1 LRKFSK
7 SQQFFTCAS
16 SLAILNDLKRNYI
29 NLGLRYMFSNLKLR
43 GKMLLGYSVPVALIA
58 GLAFGVYL
66 TSQEVGRNLDRAS
79 RAESIAKAASELELR
94 ITEIVRQSR
103 GYALIVNKELLDR
116 YEKSV
121 EDLQESR
128 NRALAASKDA
138 IPEQR
143 ERIEKLVEI
152 SLQYEAITRTQV
164 GAAKIN
170 NRKIVLETV
179 VDGVDLLTSIDEL
192 LAAFNNRQKEIVTN
206 AEATTKA
213 SLNLLVAL
221 SVIGA
226 SISLVIALVIAF
238 LISSAIANTVNQ
250 AASEIASSSAQIA
263 SAVEEQERT
272 VSQQASSVNETSTT
286 MGELGTS
293 SRQSAE
299 QAEVSA
305 SGARHALSLTEGG
318 TKAVRQT
325 LNEMTTLKDKVGAIA
340 EQILRL
346 SEQTNQIGNISG
358 LVGDLA
364 NQTNMLA
371 LNAAVEAARAGDHGR
386 GFAVVAEEIR
396 KLADQSKKSAEK
408 INTLVSDIQTAIN
421 STVMVTDE
429 GNKTVNEGL
438 SLARS
443 MADTFTGVS
452 DSINNVFISSQQIS
466 LNAKQQA
473 VAINQVVEAMNA
485 INLGARETASGVS
498 QIKVS
503 THQLNSAAQKL
514 QAVV

>member
-1 LRKFSK
+1 
-7 SQQFFTCAS
+7 
-16 SLAILNDLKRNYI
+16 
-29 NLGLRYMFSNLKLR
+29 MFNNLKLR

-58 GLAFGVYL
+58 GLAIGVYT
-66 TSQEVGRNLDRAS
+66 TSQDVGKNFNQVLKSEAR
-79 RAESIAKAASELELR
+79 AKAVKDLELKMSQ
-94 ITEIVRQSR
+94 IARQSR
-103 GYALIVNKELLDR
+103 GYALTVDKTLLDR
-116 YEKSV
+116 YEQGI
-121 EDLQESR
+121 ENLQEAR
-128 NRALAASKDA
+128 NRTLETSKDA
-138 IPEQR
+138 LPEQR
-143 ERIEKLVEI
+143 ERMEKLVEI
-152 SLQYEAITRTQV
+152 SSQYEAITRTQV
-164 GAAKIN
+164 EAAKLS
-170 NRKIVLETV
+170 NRKAVLETV
-179 VDGVDLLTSIDEL
+179 EDGATLLKSVEGL
-192 LAAFNNRQKEIVTN
+192 LLEFNDRQLEIVGSAESSTKN
-206 AEATTKA
+206 A
-213 SLNLLVAL
+213 LNLLVTL

-226 SISLVIALVIAF
+226 VVSLVIALVVAF
-238 LISSAIANTVNQ
+238 IISAAIANTLNQ

-325 LNEMTTLKDKVGAIA
+325 LDEMTTLKDKVGAIA

-371 LNAAVEAARAGDHGR
+371 LNAAVEAARAGDHGK

-443 MADTFTGVS
+443 MAEAFTGVS

-485 INLGARETASGVS
+485 INLGARETASGVT

>member
-1 LRKFSK
+1 
-7 SQQFFTCAS
+7 
-16 SLAILNDLKRNYI
+16 
-29 NLGLRYMFSNLKLR
+29 MFNRLKLR
-43 GKMLLGYSVPVALIA
+43 GKMLIGYSVPVVLIA
-58 GLAFGVYL
+58 GLAIGVYY
-66 TSQEVGRNLDRAS
+66 TAQDVSKNFGRALKTEDQ
-79 RAESIAKAASELELR
+79 AKSVNDLELR
-94 ITEIVRQSR
+94 MSHLARQSR
-103 GYALIVNKELLDR
+103 GYAITVNKSLLDA
-116 YEKSV
+116 YEKGI
-121 EDLQESR
+121 EDTQESR
-128 NRALAASKDA
+128 NRILAVTKDA
-138 IPEQR
+138 TPEQR
-143 ERIEKLVEI
+143 ERMEKLVEI
-152 SLQYEAITRTQV
+152 SSQYEAITRTQV
-164 GAAKIN
+164 EAAKLG
-170 NRKIVLETV
+170 NRKVVLETV
-179 VDGVDLLTSIDEL
+179 EDGSDLLKAIEGL
-192 LAAFNNRQKEIVTN
+192 LAEFNKRQLEIVNGT
-206 AEATTKA
+206 EATTKS
-213 SLNLLVAL
+213 SLNLLVVL
-221 SVIGA
+221 SVGGA
-226 SISLVIALVIAF
+226 VISLVIALVVAF
-238 LISSAIANTVNQ
+238 LISSAIANTLNQ

-325 LNEMTTLKDKVGAIA
+325 LDEMTTLKDKVGAIA

-443 MADTFTGVS
+443 MAEAFTGVS

-485 INLGARETASGVS
+485 LNLGARETASGVT

>member
-1 LRKFSK
+1 
-7 SQQFFTCAS
+7 
-16 SLAILNDLKRNYI
+16 
-29 NLGLRYMFSNLKLR
+29 MFNNLKLR

-58 GLAFGVYL
+58 GLAIGVYT
-66 TSQEVGRNLDRAS
+66 TSNTVGKNFDDALDAVEAARMSDAIELRVSQVGRQA
-79 RAESIAKAASELELR
+79 
-94 ITEIVRQSR
+94 R
-103 GYALIVNKELLDR
+103 GYALTSDKELLDR
-116 YEKSV
+116 YEAGVKSLNETQDKANTLVSRLTGEQKERMTKMIEFSEKYEKATRVQVDATKAGNRKLVVDTV
-121 EDLQESR
+121 ESGAELLKAFDAAMNPFDKQQAEVVKQEQIETK
-128 NRALAASKDA
+128 NALA
-138 IPEQR
+138 
-143 ERIEKLVEI
+143 
-152 SLQYEAITRTQV
+152 
-164 GAAKIN
+164 
-170 NRKIVLETV
+170 
-179 VDGVDLLTSIDEL
+179 
-192 LAAFNNRQKEIVTN
+192 
-206 AEATTKA
+206 
-213 SLNLLVAL
+213 LLVSM

-226 SISLVIALVIAF
+226 IGSLGISLTVAYV
-238 LISSAIANTVNQ
+238 ISSAIANTLNQ
-250 AASEIASSSAQIA
+250 ASSEIASSSAEIA

-293 SRQSAE
+293 SRQSSE

-305 SGARHALSLTEGG
+305 SGARHALSLTETG

-325 LNEMTTLKDKVGAIA
+325 LDEMTTLKDKVGAIA

-371 LNAAVEAARAGDHGR
+371 LNAAVEAARAGDHGK

-443 MADTFTGVS
+443 MAEAFTGVS

>member
-1 LRKFSK
+1 
-7 SQQFFTCAS
+7 
-16 SLAILNDLKRNYI
+16 
-29 NLGLRYMFSNLKLR
+29 MFNNLKLR
-43 GKMLLGYSVPVALIA
+43 GKMLVGYSVPVALIA
-58 GLAFGVYL
+58 GLAFGVYT
-66 TSQEVGRNLDRAS
+66 TSQTVGKSLENALISNDRARVS
-79 RAESIAKAASELELR
+79 DSLELMMSQ
-94 ITEIVRQSR
+94 ISRQSR
-103 GYALIVNKELLDR
+103 GYAITLDKDILER
-116 YEKSV
+116 YEGSV
-121 EDLQESR
+121 KTLNETQAK
-128 NRALAASKDA
+128 ALVLVKDA
-138 IPEQR
+138 IPEQK
-143 ERIEKLVEI
+143 ERMNKLVAFAD
-152 SLQYEAITRTQV
+152 QYEKITRSQIE
-164 GAAKIN
+164 AAKIG
-170 NRKIVLETV
+170 NRKLV
-179 VDGVDLLTSIDEL
+179 VDTVESGSEL
-192 LAAFNNRQKEIVTN
+192 LKAFDAVMKEFDARQTEVIRE
-206 AEATTKA
+206 AELTTKNALGALVAMSVLGALA
-213 SLNLLVAL
+213 SLA
-221 SVIGA
+221 
-226 SISLVIALVIAF
+226 IALVVAF
-238 LISSAIANTVNQ
+238 LISSAIANTLNQ

-293 SRQSAE
+293 SRQSSE

-305 SGARHALSLTEGG
+305 SGARHALSLTENG

-325 LNEMTTLKDKVGAIA
+325 LDEMTTLKDKVGAIA

-371 LNAAVEAARAGDHGR
+371 LNAAVEAARAGDHGK

-443 MADTFTGVS
+443 MAEAFTGVS

>member
-1 LRKFSK
+1 M
-7 SQQFFTCAS
+7 
-16 SLAILNDLKRNYI
+16 LKK
-29 NLGLRYMFSNLKLR
+29 LKLR
-43 GKMLLGYSVPVALIA
+43 DKMLIGYSVPVALIA
-58 GLAFGVYL
+58 GLAIGIYF
-66 TSQEVGRNLDRAS
+66 TSQEVGRNFDRAL
-79 RAESIAKAASELELR
+79 KAGNRSNVVKDLELR
-94 ITEIVRQSR
+94 MSHIARQSR
-103 GYALIVNKELLDR
+103 GYALSVDKSLLDL
-116 YEKSV
+116 YEKGIEQV
-121 EDLQESR
+121 QESR
-128 NRALAASKDA
+128 IRTLAASKDTT
-138 IPEQR
+138 PEQR
-143 ERIEKLVEI
+143 ERMEKLVEI
-152 SLQYEAITRTQV
+152 SSQYEAITRTQV
-164 GAAKIN
+164 EAAKLG
-170 NRKIVLETV
+170 NRKAVLETV
-179 VDGVDLLTSIDEL
+179 EDGADLLISVEGL
-192 LAAFNNRQKEIVTN
+192 LAEFNNRQAEIIN
-206 AEATTKA
+206 SAEATTKS

-221 SVIGA
+221 SVGGA
-226 SISLVIALVIAF
+226 VISLVIALVVAF
-238 LISSAIANTVNQ
+238 VISSAIANTLNQ

-325 LNEMTTLKDKVGAIA
+325 LDEMTTLKDKVGAIA

-371 LNAAVEAARAGDHGR
+371 LNAAVEAARAGDHGK

-443 MADTFTGVS
+443 MAEAFTGVS

-485 INLGARETASGVS
+485 INLGARESASGVT

>member
-1 LRKFSK
+1 M
-7 SQQFFTCAS
+7 
-16 SLAILNDLKRNYI
+16 LNN
-29 NLGLRYMFSNLKLR
+29 FKLR
-43 GKMLLGYSVPVALIA
+43 GRMLLGYSVPVVLIT
-58 GLAFGVYL
+58 GLALGVYS
-66 TSQEVGRNLDRAS
+66 TSQTVGKNFEHALLATDRARIS
-79 RAESIAKAASELELR
+79 DALELR
-94 ITEIVRQSR
+94 ISQISRQSR
-103 GYALIVNKELLDR
+103 GYVITLEKDLLDR
-116 YEKSV
+116 YEEGVKSLNEV
-121 EDLQESR
+121 QEK
-128 NRALAASKDA
+128 ALELTKNA

-143 ERIEKLVEI
+143 ERMVKMVALSEQYEKITRSQIEFAKTGNRKLV
-152 SLQYEAITRTQV
+152 LQTVEN
-164 GAAKIN
+164 GA
-170 NRKIVLETV
+170 
-179 VDGVDLLTSIDEL
+179 DLLKNFGVVMKEFDT
-192 LAAFNNRQKEIVTN
+192 RQADVVKD
-206 AEATTKA
+206 AEAATKNA
-213 SLNLLVAL
+213 LNLLVTM

-226 SISLVIALVIAF
+226 STSLVIALVVAYI
-238 LISSAIANTVNQ
+238 ISSAIANTLNQ

-325 LNEMTTLKDKVGAIA
+325 LDEMTTLKDKVGAIA

-371 LNAAVEAARAGDHGR
+371 LNAAVEAARAGDHGK

-443 MADTFTGVS
+443 MAEAFTGVS

>member
-1 LRKFSK
+1 
-7 SQQFFTCAS
+7 
-16 SLAILNDLKRNYI
+16 
-29 NLGLRYMFSNLKLR
+29 MFSNLKLR
-43 GKMLLGYSVPVALIA
+43 GKMLLGYSVPVVLIT
-58 GLAFGVYL
+58 GLAIGVYTTAQNVSKNFEAAL
-66 TSQEVGRNLDRAS
+66 RSEVRG
-79 RAESIAKAASELELR
+79 KAASELELR
-94 ITEIVRQSR
+94 LSQTSRQSR
-103 GYALIVNKELLDR
+103 GYALTTDKAILER
-116 YEKSV
+116 YEAGVKMLN
-121 EDLQESR
+121 EAQAH
-128 NRALAASKDA
+128 ALEVTKDA

-143 ERIEKLVEI
+143 ERMEKMVAITEQYQKITAGQVEAVKAGNRKLVIDTVETGAEV
-152 SLQYEAITRTQV
+152 LKTFEAILKEFNVRQDAV
-164 GAAKIN
+164 VSDA
-170 NRKIVLETV
+170 ET
-179 VDGVDLLTSIDEL
+179 
-192 LAAFNNRQKEIVTN
+192 N
-206 AEATTKA
+206 TKA
-213 SLNLLVAL
+213 SLNLLVTL

-226 SISLVIALVIAF
+226 STSLVIALVVAF
-238 LISSAIANTVNQ
+238 IISSAIASTLNQ

-325 LNEMTTLKDKVGAIA
+325 LDEMTTLKDKVGAIA

-371 LNAAVEAARAGDHGR
+371 LNAAVEAARAGDHGK

-443 MADTFTGVS
+443 MAEAFTGVS

>member
-1 LRKFSK
+1 M
-7 SQQFFTCAS
+7 
-16 SLAILNDLKRNYI
+16 LN
-29 NLGLRYMFSNLKLR
+29 NLKLR
-43 GKMLLGYSVPVALIA
+43 GRMLLGYSVPVALIA
-58 GLAFGVYL
+58 GLAFGVYS
-66 TSQEVGRNLDRAS
+66 TSQTVARDFDEALRSNDVSSKVQEFELDMSQIS
-79 RAESIAKAASELELR
+79 RAA
-94 ITEIVRQSR
+94 R
-103 GYALIVNKELLDR
+103 GYALTGDKSHVDFYESTVKSLETNREQALKLIRSQEQKDRMAKLIDVSIR
-116 YEKSV
+116 YEKF
-121 EDLQESR
+121 
-128 NRALAASKDA
+128 
-138 IPEQR
+138 
-143 ERIEKLVEI
+143 
-152 SLQYEAITRTQV
+152 TRSQLD
-164 GAAKIN
+164 AAKVG
-170 NRKIVLETV
+170 KK
-179 VDGVDLLTSIDEL
+179 EL
-192 LAAFNNRQKEIVTN
+192 ASQLVSQGSEILNSFEDTLKAFNAKQDDIVKN
-206 AEATTKA
+206 AETSTKN
-213 SLNLLVAL
+213 SLSLLVTM

-226 SISLVIALVIAF
+226 TASLGIALVVAYI
-238 LISSAIANTVNQ
+238 ISSAIANTLNQ

-325 LNEMTTLKDKVGAIA
+325 LDEMTTLKDKVGAIA

-371 LNAAVEAARAGDHGR
+371 LNAAVEAARAGDHGK

-443 MADTFTGVS
+443 MAEAFTGVS

>member
-1 LRKFSK
+1 
-7 SQQFFTCAS
+7 
-16 SLAILNDLKRNYI
+16 
-29 NLGLRYMFSNLKLR
+29 MFNNLKLR
-43 GKMLLGYSVPVALIA
+43 GKMLLGYSVPVVLIA
-58 GLAFGVYL
+58 GLAFGVYT
-66 TSQEVGRNLDRAS
+66 TSQEVGKNLDRALRS
-79 RAESIAKAASELELR
+79 EARGQAVKELELR
-94 ITEIVRQSR
+94 ISQTSRQSR
-103 GYALIVNKELLDR
+103 GYALTLDKELLDR
-116 YEKSV
+116 YENGAKRL
-121 EDLQESR
+121 EEAQAE
-128 NRALAASKDA
+128 ALALTKDA
-138 IPEQR
+138 ITEQR
-143 ERIEKLVEI
+143 ERVEKMVALSV
-152 SLQYEAITRTQV
+152 QYEKITRAQV
-164 GAAKIN
+164 EAAKIG
-170 NRKIVLETV
+170 NRKLVLDTV
-179 VDGVDLLTSIDEL
+179 ESGADLLK
-192 LAAFNNRQKEIVTN
+192 AFEVILNEFNARQEDVVKD
-206 AEATTKA
+206 AEANTKN
-213 SLNLLVAL
+213 SLNLLVTL

-226 SISLVIALVIAF
+226 TASLAIALVVAYV
-238 LISSAIANTVNQ
+238 ISAAIANTLNQ
-250 AASEIASSSAQIA
+250 AASEIASSSAEIA

-325 LNEMTTLKDKVGAIA
+325 LDEMTTLKDKVGAIA

-371 LNAAVEAARAGDHGR
+371 LNAAVEAARAGDHGK

-443 MADTFTGVS
+443 MAEAFTGVS

>member
-1 LRKFSK
+1 
-7 SQQFFTCAS
+7 
-16 SLAILNDLKRNYI
+16 
-29 NLGLRYMFSNLKLR
+29 
-43 GKMLLGYSVPVALIA
+43 MLLGYSVPVALIA
-58 GLAFGVYL
+58 GLAIGVYS
-66 TSQEVGRNLDRAS
+66 TSQTVARDFDEA
-79 RAESIAKAASELELR
+79 LR
-94 ITEIVRQSR
+94 SNDVSSKIQSFEIDMAQISRQSR
-103 GYALIVNKELLDR
+103 GYALSLDKELLDTYEANVKALEENRDQALKMIRSPEQKERILKLIDISTR
-116 YEKSV
+116 YEKV
-121 EDLQESR
+121 T
-128 NRALAASKDA
+128 RAQINAAKA
-138 IPEQR
+138 GQKERAAQMVR
-143 ERIEKLVEI
+143 EGSDIINTFEETLKVFNDKQNEIIKGAEI
-152 SLQYEAITRTQV
+152 S
-164 GAAKIN
+164 
-170 NRKIVLETV
+170 
-179 VDGVDLLTSIDEL
+179 
-192 LAAFNNRQKEIVTN
+192 
-206 AEATTKA
+206 TKN
-213 SLNLLVAL
+213 SLNLLVTL
-221 SVIGA
+221 SVVGA
-226 SISLVIALVIAF
+226 LVSLVIALVVAF
-238 LISSAIANTVNQ
+238 IISSAIANTLNQ
-250 AASEIASSSAQIA
+250 AASEIASSSAEIA

-293 SRQSAE
+293 SRQSSE

-305 SGARHALSLTEGG
+305 SGARHALALTESG

-325 LNEMTTLKDKVGAIA
+325 LDEMTTLKDKVGAIA

-371 LNAAVEAARAGDHGR
+371 LNAAVEAARAGDHGK

-443 MADTFTGVS
+443 MAEAFTGVS

>member
-1 LRKFSK
+1 
-7 SQQFFTCAS
+7 
-16 SLAILNDLKRNYI
+16 
-29 NLGLRYMFSNLKLR
+29 MFNNLKLR
-43 GKMLLGYSVPVALIA
+43 GRMLLGYSVPVALIA
-58 GLAFGVYL
+58 GLAIGVY
-66 TSQEVGRNLDRAS
+66 TTTQTVGRDFDEALEAT
-79 RAESIAKAASELELR
+79 EAARMSDYLELR
-94 ITEIVRQSR
+94 VSQIGRQSR
-103 GYALIVNKELLDR
+103 GYALTRDKALLDR
-116 YEKSV
+116 YEEGIKSLDDTQEKAKSV
-121 EDLQESR
+121 IAKLSGDQKVRLTKMNEISDQYQKLTRKVVEAVKVGNTKLVMDSVEEDAAILLAFETTMRPFDTRQSEVV
-128 NRALAASKDA
+128 NNAQADTKRALS
-138 IPEQR
+138 
-143 ERIEKLVEI
+143 
-152 SLQYEAITRTQV
+152 
-164 GAAKIN
+164 
-170 NRKIVLETV
+170 
-179 VDGVDLLTSIDEL
+179 
-192 LAAFNNRQKEIVTN
+192 
-206 AEATTKA
+206 
-213 SLNLLVAL
+213 LLVTM

-226 SISLVIALVIAF
+226 IASLGLSLVVAY
-238 LISSAIANTVNQ
+238 LISSAIANTLNQ
-250 AASEIASSSAQIA
+250 ASSEIASSSAEIA

-325 LNEMTTLKDKVGAIA
+325 LDEMTTLKDKVGAIA

-371 LNAAVEAARAGDHGR
+371 LNAAVEAARAGDHGK

-443 MADTFTGVS
+443 MAEAFTGVS

>member
-1 LRKFSK
+1 
-7 SQQFFTCAS
+7 
-16 SLAILNDLKRNYI
+16 
-29 NLGLRYMFSNLKLR
+29 MFNNLKLR
-43 GKMLLGYSVPVALIA
+43 GKMLFGYSVPVALIA
-58 GLAFGVYL
+58 GLAIGVYT
-66 TSQEVGRNLDRAS
+66 TSQIVDKSFEHALVANDRARVS
-79 RAESIAKAASELELR
+79 DALELR
-94 ITEIVRQSR
+94 VSQIARQSR
-103 GYALIVNKELLDR
+103 GYALTLDKELLDR
-116 YEKSV
+116 YESGVKNLNEVQDKALVLVKDALPEQKERMNKMVAFTDQYEKITRSQIEAAKAGNRKLVVDNVEQGAELLKSFETV
-121 EDLQESR
+121 MKEFDTRQAEVIKNAENTTKNALGLLVTMSVLG
-128 NRALAASKDA
+128 ALA
-138 IPEQR
+138 
-143 ERIEKLVEI
+143 
-152 SLQYEAITRTQV
+152 
-164 GAAKIN
+164 
-170 NRKIVLETV
+170 
-179 VDGVDLLTSIDEL
+179 
-192 LAAFNNRQKEIVTN
+192 
-206 AEATTKA
+206 
-213 SLNLLVAL
+213 
-221 SVIGA
+221 
-226 SISLVIALVIAF
+226 SLVIALIVAF
-238 LISSAIANTVNQ
+238 VISSAIANTLNQ

-305 SGARHALSLTEGG
+305 SGARHALSLTESG

-325 LNEMTTLKDKVGAIA
+325 LDEMTTLKDKVGAIA

-371 LNAAVEAARAGDHGR
+371 LNAAVEAARAGDHGK

-443 MADTFTGVS
+443 MAEAFTGVS

-485 INLGARETASGVS
+485 INLGSRETASGVS

-503 THQLNSAAQKL
+503 THQLNAAAQKL

>member
-1 LRKFSK
+1 M
-7 SQQFFTCAS
+7 
-16 SLAILNDLKRNYI
+16 LNN
-29 NLGLRYMFSNLKLR
+29 MKLR
-43 GKMLLGYSVPVALIA
+43 GRMLAGYSVPVALIA
-58 GLAFGVYL
+58 GLALGVYG
-66 TSQEVGRNLDRAS
+66 TSQSVSRNFDDALEAVEGARMSDY
-79 RAESIAKAASELELR
+79 IELR
-94 ITEIVRQSR
+94 VSQISRQAR
-103 GYALIVNKELLDR
+103 GYALTRDKELLQR
-116 YEKSV
+116 YEDGVKYLN
-121 EDLQESR
+121 ETQEK
-128 NRALAASKDA
+128 AKLLLPKLV
-138 IPEQR
+138 PEQK
-143 ERIEKLVEI
+143 ERMSKMIEY
-152 SLQYEAITRTQV
+152 SDQYEAITRKQV
-164 GAAKIN
+164 EAAKAGQN
-170 NRKIVLETV
+170 KLV
-179 VDGVDLLTSIDEL
+179 VDLTEEGASVL
-192 LAAFNNRQKEIVTN
+192 KAFEIVMKPFDSRQNELVKQAEVSTKN
-206 AEATTKA
+206 A
-213 SLNLLVAL
+213 LGMLVTM

-226 SISLVIALVIAF
+226 TASLGIALFVAYV
-238 LISSAIANTVNQ
+238 ISSAIANTLNQ
-250 AASEIASSSAQIA
+250 AASEIASSSAEIA

-325 LNEMTTLKDKVGAIA
+325 LDEMTTLKDKVGAIA

-371 LNAAVEAARAGDHGR
+371 LNAAVEAARAGDHGK

-443 MADTFTGVS
+443 MAEAFTGVS

>member
-1 LRKFSK
+1 
-7 SQQFFTCAS
+7 
-16 SLAILNDLKRNYI
+16 
-29 NLGLRYMFSNLKLR
+29 MFNNLKLR

-58 GLAFGVYL
+58 GLAIGVYTTSNTVGKNFDNAIEAVDAARMSDYIELRVSQLGRQARGYVL
-66 TSQEVGRNLDRAS
+66 TSD
-79 RAESIAKAASELELR
+79 
-94 ITEIVRQSR
+94 
-103 GYALIVNKELLDR
+103 KELLDR
-116 YEKSV
+116 YEEGVKYLNETQEKAKLIIRDLNGEQKERMNKMMNYADQYEKLTRVQVDAAKAGNRKLAVDSV
-121 EDLQESR
+121 ENGAAILKSFEAVMKEFD
-128 NRALAASKDA
+128 NRQSEIVKEDQAATKNALA
-138 IPEQR
+138 
-143 ERIEKLVEI
+143 
-152 SLQYEAITRTQV
+152 
-164 GAAKIN
+164 
-170 NRKIVLETV
+170 
-179 VDGVDLLTSIDEL
+179 
-192 LAAFNNRQKEIVTN
+192 
-206 AEATTKA
+206 
-213 SLNLLVAL
+213 LLVTM

-226 SISLVIALVIAF
+226 IGSLGISLVVAYV
-238 LISSAIANTVNQ
+238 ISSSIANTLNQ
-250 AASEIASSSAQIA
+250 ASREIASSSAEIA

-293 SRQSAE
+293 SRQSSE

-305 SGARHALSLTEGG
+305 SGARHALSLTESG

-325 LNEMTTLKDKVGAIA
+325 LDEMTTLKDKVGAIA

-371 LNAAVEAARAGDHGR
+371 LNAAVEAARAGDHGK

-443 MADTFTGVS
+443 MAEAFTGVS

>member
-1 LRKFSK
+1 
-7 SQQFFTCAS
+7 
-16 SLAILNDLKRNYI
+16 
-29 NLGLRYMFSNLKLR
+29 MFNNMKLR
-43 GKMLLGYSVPVALIA
+43 GKMLVGYSVPVALIA
-58 GLAFGVYL
+58 GLAIGVYT
-66 TSQEVGRNLDRAS
+66 TSQTVSKDFDEALRSNDVSSKVQDFELDMSQIS
-79 RAESIAKAASELELR
+79 RAA
-94 ITEIVRQSR
+94 R
-103 GYALIVNKELLDR
+103 GYVITGEKSHLDFYETSVKALETNREQAAKLIRSQEQRDRMTKLIDTSIR
-116 YEKSV
+116 YEKFTRSQI
-121 EDLQESR
+121 EAAKAGRKE
-128 NRALAASKDA
+128 LAA
-138 IPEQR
+138 Q
-143 ERIEKLVEI
+143 LVNQGSDILSNFEDTLKSFNTKQDDI
-152 SLQYEAITRTQV
+152 VKNAETSTKNSLGLLVTMSVV
-164 GAAKIN
+164 GA
-170 NRKIVLETV
+170 T
-179 VDGVDLLTSIDEL
+179 
-192 LAAFNNRQKEIVTN
+192 
-206 AEATTKA
+206 A
-213 SLNLLVAL
+213 SL
-221 SVIGA
+221 G
-226 SISLVIALVIAF
+226 IALFVAYV
-238 LISSAIANTVNQ
+238 ISSAIANTLNQ
-250 AASEIASSSAQIA
+250 AASEIASSSAEIA

-325 LNEMTTLKDKVGAIA
+325 LDEMTTLKDKVGAIA

-371 LNAAVEAARAGDHGR
+371 LNAAVEAARAGDHGK

-443 MADTFTGVS
+443 MAEAFTGVS

>member
-1 LRKFSK
+1 
-7 SQQFFTCAS
+7 
-16 SLAILNDLKRNYI
+16 
-29 NLGLRYMFSNLKLR
+29 
-43 GKMLLGYSVPVALIA
+43 MLLGYSVPVALIA
-58 GLAFGVYL
+58 GLAVGVYS
-66 TSQEVGRNLDRAS
+66 TTQTVGRDFEEALRSNDVSAKVQDFETDIAQIS
-79 RAESIAKAASELELR
+79 RQA
-94 ITEIVRQSR
+94 R
-103 GYALIVNKELLDR
+103 GYALTVDKELLDSYEANVKALEEHRDQALKMIHHLDQKDRLTKLIEISNR
-116 YEKSV
+116 YEKV
-121 EDLQESR
+121 T
-128 NRALAASKDA
+128 RA
-138 IPEQR
+138 
-143 ERIEKLVEI
+143 
-152 SLQYEAITRTQV
+152 QV
-164 GAAKIN
+164 NAAKAGKKEVAIQLVSEGKEILN
-170 NRKIVLETV
+170 SFEET
-179 VDGVDLLTSIDEL
+179 LK
-192 LAAFNNRQKEIVTN
+192 AFNAKQDEIIQA
-206 AEATTKA
+206 AEINTKN
-213 SLNLLVAL
+213 SLSLLVTL

-226 SISLVIALVIAF
+226 IVSLVIALVVAYF
-238 LISSAIANTVNQ
+238 ISSAIANTLNQ
-250 AASEIASSSAQIA
+250 AASEIASSSAEIA

-325 LNEMTTLKDKVGAIA
+325 LDEMTTLKDKVGAIA

-371 LNAAVEAARAGDHGR
+371 LNAAVEAARAGDHGK

-443 MADTFTGVS
+443 MAEAFTGVS